1 MHSFIELI
9 KVKGVDKK
17 VAKNIRHKEYI
28 DVLFNEKIIRDK
40 MKKIQSKLH
49 KIGTYNVSKI
59 SLYCFDDK
67 SLFGIFSFSSFASIF
82 FCSFHC

>member
-1 MHSFIELI
+1 MHSLIELI

-17 VAKNIRHKEYI
+17 VAKSIRHKEYI
-28 DVLFNEKIIRDK
+28 DVFFNEKIRDK

-49 KIGTYNVSKI
+49 KIGTYKVSKNF
-59 SLYCFDDK
+59 LYCFDDK